1 MPRSPAPRR
10 GATGTSSSTPTAVSL
25 TPGLSP
31 LRSQPVP
38 VGLGFKP
45 QSKMGQA
52 PRQRERGWRSCPVG
66 EGAGEKTPRA
76 CALRGLAIW
85 AQAPERR
92 LGRRDS
98 FWKSARGARS
108 GTAGAGP
115 GTRPPQETLG
125 PSTLTGETP
134 HRVPSATRP
143 RPSHRLSPGEP
154 TQGPPR
160 GHGTT
165 ASPRANTNSSLSG
178 NATGRFKSYLLTDLV
193 P

>member
-10 GATGTSSSTPTAVSL
+10 GATGTGSSTPAAVSL
-25 TPGLSP
+25 TPGPSP
-31 LRSQPVP
+31 LCSQPVP
-38 VGLGFKP
+38 AGLGFKP
-45 QSKMGQA
+45 KSKMGQA
-52 PRQRERGWRSCPVG
+52 PRQRQRGRRSCWVG

-76 CALRGLAIW
+76 RALRGLAIR

-125 PSTLTGETP
+125 PSALRDET
-134 HRVPSATRP
+134 R
-143 RPSHRLSPGEP
+143 
-154 TQGPPR
+154 
-160 GHGTT
+160 T
-165 ASPRANTNSSLSG
+165 ASPPPHDPVPAAACPPGSPRRDPHGDTAPRLRPEPTPTVRFQVTQQEGSSL
-178 NATGRFKSYLLTDLV
+178 TC
-193 P
+193 